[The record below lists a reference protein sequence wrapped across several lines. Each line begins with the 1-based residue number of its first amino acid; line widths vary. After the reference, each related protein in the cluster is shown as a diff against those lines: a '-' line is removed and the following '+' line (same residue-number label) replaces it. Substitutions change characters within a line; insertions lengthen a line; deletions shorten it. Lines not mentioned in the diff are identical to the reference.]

1 MKTNFFYIIPLIVA
15 LSSCTKE
22 EEKMSPGTI
31 KIIPFDAKLSTT
43 EFKVG
48 EPVNF
53 QMQGNADTILFY
65 SGEIGKDY
73 NYIKGREA
81 TVENPTLT
89 IRTNSN
95 YGTQASLYVM
105 LSQDFNGDYSLAS
118 LRAATWKDM
127 TPKFAIPAPIGSSLT
142 TTSQPVDLGEFIE
155 EGKPYYIAVRNKQ
168 EWAAD
173 AGGKALT
180 QWYFYGTGGFAFKGL
195 LNGSSV
201 DILPTFADA
210 NWKVIVDGWT
220 GAGELDGTV
229 GPRLSP
235 NPPAAP
241 TSLFLNRNSDKAP
254 MDVWAVTKA
263 FSSKINLGPD
273 KGTII
278 KSAETAL
285 PLEKYTYVYSVPG
298 EYNVTFNGR
307 NKDGGRTLVHLK
319 ITVIP

>member
-1 MKTNFFYIIPLIVA
+1 MKTNFFYNILLIVA

-22 EEKMSPGTI
+22 NEKMSPGTI

-53 QMQGNADTILFY
+53 QMQGNADTIVFY
-65 SGEIGKDY
+65 SGEVGKDY
-73 NYIKGREA
+73 NYINGREV
-81 TVENPTLT
+81 TVEKPTLT

-95 YGTQASLYVM
+95 YGTQASLFVM

-118 LRAATWKDM
+118 IKAATWKDM
-127 TPKFAIPAPIGSSLT
+127 TPKFDIPTPTGATLT
-142 TTSQPVDLGEFIE
+142 ATSQPVDIGEFIE

-168 EWAAD
+168 EWAVD

-210 NWKVIVDGWT
+210 NWKVVVDGWT

-254 MDVWAVTKA
+254 MDAWAVTKA
-263 FSSKINLGPD
+263 FSSKFNLGGD
-273 KGTII
+273 KGTVI
-278 KSAETAL
+278 KSNPGTL
-285 PLEKYTYVYSVPG
+285 PLEQYKYVYREAG
-298 EYNVTFNGR
+298 EYDVTFIGI
-307 NKDGGRTLVHLK
+307 NKDKTKSLIKLK
-319 ITVIP
+319 IKVTP